1 MATHITT
8 PPNKAW
14 AQVSDQA
21 LQVDANTKRMRREYK
36 VPTRLLHNVVTGL
49 KIGSTIGLVHG
60 YL

>member
-8 PPNKAW
+8 PPSKAW

-36 VPTRLLHNVVTGL
+36 VPTKLLHNVVTGL